1 MSAKTMGQVW
11 DLDIP
16 HNQLIV
22 LLAMT
27 DHADHSGGNMYPS
40 MGLIAHKTG
49 YSERQVK
56 RIIKGL
62 VEVGILILEKIG
74 NGTTNTYRADF
85 SKTAKKKPYKSSDK
99 MSPLDADTRDTAM
112 SQGVGHLDVTPT
124 HDIQMSP
131 EPSVKPSVNHY
142 DDSKVVTMPHAV
154 MEEEKKDTKSKA
166 NYYDA
171 AMVLAALFGISEL
184 KTKQDKSFYTG
195 IAKAL
200 VLAGIPMEEFSQYK
214 KWVEK
219 QSKSQG
225 GWDVT
230 ASSLSAKSRPSLY
243 VAKRNA
249 HLAQQAN
256 PNNIVVKQQEDTDI
270 AQAHILNALKD
281 AS

>member
-56 RIIKGL
+56 RIIKSL

-85 SKTAKKKPYKSSDK
+85 SNTAKKKPYKSSDK
-99 MSPLDADTRDTAM
+99 VSPLADDTHDTAM
-112 SQGVGHLDVTPT
+112 SPHLGHPDVTPT

-131 EPSVKPSVNHY
+131 KPSVEPSVNHT
-142 DDSKVVTMPHAV
+142 DDSKVVTMPQADG
-154 MEEEKKDTKSKA
+154 KKENKA
-166 NYYDA
+166 NPWYDA
-171 AMVLAALFGISEL
+171 VKEVFGHTGSLNTEYSKFLRGVATNKRYKPYNLETPLDNPEQLIAWGKWYRKTVLGGNQSLNMVQSPEKIQSSIASWQW
-184 KTKQDKSFYTG
+184 T
-195 IAKAL
+195 IAKQL
-200 VLAGIPMEEFSQYK
+200 E
-214 KWVEK
+214 
-219 QSKSQG
+219 QSIKPVMDDTEQF
-225 GWDVT
+225 
-230 ASSLSAKSRPSLY
+230 
-243 VAKRNA
+243 
-249 HLAQQAN
+249 QAYLL
-256 PNNIVVKQQEDTDI
+256 TM
-270 AQAHILNALKD
+270 LRD